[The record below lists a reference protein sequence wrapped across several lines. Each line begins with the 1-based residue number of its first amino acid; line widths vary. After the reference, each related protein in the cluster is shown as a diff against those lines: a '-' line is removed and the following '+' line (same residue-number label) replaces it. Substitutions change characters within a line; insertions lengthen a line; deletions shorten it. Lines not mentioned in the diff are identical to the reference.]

1 MTTRS
6 DVAALRLFESPA
18 AQSSLGFFRAG
29 HLDFLYSS
37 KFPIVPSYPYYP
49 KIRPL

>member
-29 HLDFLYSS
+29 ETPNNAIMLVLIDIF
-37 KFPIVPSYPYYP
+37 VP
-49 KIRPL
+49 